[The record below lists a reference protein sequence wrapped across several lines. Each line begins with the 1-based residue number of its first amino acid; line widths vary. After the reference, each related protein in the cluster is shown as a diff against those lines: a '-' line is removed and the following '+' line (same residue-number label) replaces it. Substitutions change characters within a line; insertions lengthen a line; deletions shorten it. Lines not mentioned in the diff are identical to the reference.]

1 MKAAI
6 QKYSWATDVA
16 SFFLIIFVFTA
27 VLSAPFAHEI
37 SGGLKTIAFLMK

>member
-6 QKYSWATDVA
+6 QKFPWATEVA
-16 SFFLIIFVFTA
+16 SYFLIILVFTVTLA
-27 VLSAPFAHEI
+27 IPFAHEI